1 VVKLNLARSPN
12 GRAMS
17 IAEDRLGDLVRTG
30 IANACA
36 VTAPVC
42 NNSETDSGSAPPL
55 ASVLAVSTGTP
66 LPTLSITTITPDAA
80 RERGR
85 LVRRAR
91 RLSQLSLVWHFLEAA
106 IAIAAGAIAGS
117 VALVGF
123 GADSLIEAMAGIT
136 VIWLMSGQRPDSPRA
151 ERRAQ
156 HLIAGSFALLAIYIA
171 VEAAHD
177 LIGAHHPSVSW
188 PGITLATVTLI
199 AMPPLASAKRRV
211 GVALGSAATTS
222 ESRQTLLCA
231 YLSAGL
237 LAGLL
242 ANALAGWWSADPI
255 VALAIA
261 AVALREAHSAWQGD
275 TCDCC

>member
-1 VVKLNLARSPN
+1 
-12 GRAMS
+12 
-17 IAEDRLGDLVRTG
+17 
-30 IANACA
+30 
-36 VTAPVC
+36 
-42 NNSETDSGSAPPL
+42 
-55 ASVLAVSTGTP
+55 VSTGTP
-66 LPTLSITTITPDAA
+66 LPTLPITTITPQAA

-91 RLSQLSLVWHFLEAA
+91 RLSQLSLVWHVLEAA

-123 GADSLIEAMAGIT
+123 GADSLIEAAAGIT
-136 VIWLMSGQRPDSPRA
+136 VIWLMSGHRPDSPHA

-156 HLIAGSFALLAIYIA
+156 QLIAGSFALLAIYI
-171 VEAAHD
+171 VIEAGHD

-188 PGITLATVTLI
+188 PGIALATVTLTT
-199 AMPPLASAKRRV
+199 MPPLARAKRRV

-242 ANALAGWWSADPI
+242 ANALAGWWWADPI

-261 AVALREAHSAWQGD
+261 GVALRETHSAWQGD